1 MRRYFDFLSTFP
13 CLDTENALYGRFC
26 DKYGISEIFFNAA
39 SFDVS
44 SEWGLD
50 EASFDPQ
57 NEVGCSLVV
66 FHYGLAFRIQLED
79 GLLDA
84 GSLDELP

>member
-1 MRRYFDFLSTFP
+1 MGRYFDFLSIFP
-13 CLDTENALYGRFC
+13 CLDTENALYGHFC
-26 DKYGISEIFFNAA
+26 GLYGISAICFDTA
-39 SFDVS
+39 SLDVS
-44 SEWGLD
+44 SKWSLD
-50 EASFDPQ
+50 EPSFYPQ
-57 NEVGCSLVV
+57 DEVGRSLVV